1 MYFQI
6 IPSWFIL
13 DVHTI
18 QLHMNSEEPS
28 DETQNHQQQVKNDL
42 IFEDITLE
50 PGTLMTVFHCPI
62 ESCPKKNYLDAKSV
76 KTHCRRI
83 HSMIDYEGTYTYIVY
98 FSFCPKIAVENIVMT
113 FSKNRAQI
121 EL

>member
-6 IPSWFIL
+6 IPFWFIL

-28 DETQNHQQQVKNDL
+28 DESQNPNQQVKNDL

-62 ESCPKKNYLDAKSV
+62 DSCPKKNYLDAKSV

-83 HSMIDYEGTYTYIVY
+83 HSMIDHEG
-98 FSFCPKIAVENIVMT
+98 KI
-113 FSKNRAQI
+113 
-121 EL
+121 LH

>member
-6 IPSWFIL
+6 IPFWFIL

-83 HSMIDYEGTYTYIVY
+83 HSMIDYEGTTYIVY
-98 FSFCPKIAVENIVMT
+98 FSFCPNIAVENIVMT

>member
-1 MYFQI
+1 MY
-6 IPSWFIL
+6 SFIL

-28 DETQNHQQQVKNDL
+28 DESSQNNHNQQIKNDL

-50 PGTLMTVFHCPI
+50 PGTLMTVFHCPM
-62 ESCPKKNYLDAKSV
+62 ESCAKKNYLDAKSV

-83 HSMIDYEGTYTYIVY
+83 HSMIDYEGMYCRDLPNSRNKGTW
-98 FSFCPKIAVENIVMT
+98 
-113 FSKNRAQI
+113 
-121 EL
+121 ELGRLPAYK